1 MFQNFRLFMS
11 WFGLGYRP
19 YVYLILAGD
28 VVIAIFETI
37 GILMIF
43 PLMGLVLAPNS
54 AIQSGIAGLGYR
66 LLNEPPIHFYIIVF
80 SGFVGLFYLAK
91 ALFHIWFTWWE
102 HQLLARWKNAICHRF
117 FRKFLEADYIYHSQR
132 NSSSTISIISG
143 VVPNVVN
150 NYMYQCIVLVSQI
163 VVALFLFS
171 LVAFRH
177 PLLTIVMAALFLLLF
192 HIQTSVIKNRIS
204 HAGRDRDT
212 YGRDNLFAIQQG
224 LGAYKDTKISL
235 KEKFFSDFFSAANR
249 KLSSAEGR
257 VLFFQNLPIATT
269 ELIIIVITIIAFN
282 MLVFTGQSAVGVAQ
296 DLGMLVMLV
305 FRFIPVV
312 NRSLTAYSVIKSA
325 IMPLHTLVAEAKNV
339 DFRSP
344 LAFEGASRGAAAR
357 LTLTEGLTLQGIS
370 FSYPNTEKSALRG
383 IDVTIRRG
391 EFVGIIGPSGSGK
404 STLIAVLLGFLKP
417 DGGTYTVDG
426 KPLDEEGFR
435 ALRGA
440 IGYVDQQ
447 PFIFDATVMENVAF
461 GIEKANIDRNRVKQA
476 LLQAELWETVE
487 ALEHGME
494 SQVGENGKRLSGGQR
509 QRLAIAR
516 ALYDQPS
523 VLILDEATS
532 ALDLDTEY
540 RLSSTILGLKGS
552 LTIVAIAHRLSTLRA
567 CDRLI
572 MMESGQIVDS
582 GPYRELYE
590 RNQAFR
596 NLIAIS
602 NIRLDRTGAVSDP
615 SESFGDEPFPSA

>member
-66 LLNEPPIHFYIIVF
+66 LLNEPQINLYIMIF
-80 SGFVGLFYLAK
+80 SGFVALFYLTK

-102 HQLLARWKNAICHRF
+102 HQLLARWKNAICLRF
-117 FRKFLEADYIYHSQR
+117 FLKFLEADYIYHSQR
-132 NSSSTISIISG
+132 NSSATISIISG

-163 VVALFLFS
+163 VVALFLFA

-177 PLLTIVMAALFLLLF
+177 PLLTLVMAALFLLLF
-192 HIQTSVIKNRIS
+192 QVQTAVIKNRIF

-212 YGRDNLFAIQQG
+212 FSRDNLFAIQQG
-224 LGAYKDTKISL
+224 LGAYKDTKINL
-235 KEKFFSDFFSAANR
+235 KEKFFADFFSAANR

-282 MLVFTGQSAVGVAQ
+282 MLVFTGQSGVAVAQ

-325 IMPLHTLVAEAKNV
+325 IMPLHSLVAEAKNIS
-339 DFRSP
+339 FRSP
-344 LAFEGASRGAAAR
+344 LSFEGAAHEKSTR
-357 LTLTEGLTLQGIS
+357 LALTHGLALRNVS
-370 FSYPNTEKSALRG
+370 FTYPKTDKSALRG
-383 IDVTIRRG
+383 VDLTIRRG
-391 EFVGIIGPSGSGK
+391 EFVGVIGPSGSGK

-417 DGGTYTVDG
+417 DSGSYTVDG
-426 KPLDEEGFR
+426 KPLDEDGIR

-447 PFIFDATVMENVAF
+447 PFIFDATIMENVAF
-461 GIEKANIDRNRVKQA
+461 GIEKKEIDRDRVKQA
-476 LLQAELWETVE
+476 LIQAELWETVE
-487 ALEHGME
+487 ALENGME

-516 ALYDQPS
+516 ALYDHPS

-532 ALDLDTEY
+532 ALDLDTEF

-572 MMESGQIVDS
+572 MMEEGRIVDS
-582 GPYRELYE
+582 GAYRELYD
-590 RNQAFR
+590 RNQTFR
-596 NLIAIS
+596 KLISIS
-602 NIRLDRTGAVSDP
+602 NIRLDRTGIASDP
-615 SESFGDEPFPSA
+615 STRIGDDPHSDA

>member
-1 MFQNFRLFMS
+1 MLQHFKLFMS
-11 WFGLGYRP
+11 WFGVGYQR
-19 YVYLILAGD
+19 YIYLILAGD

-43 PLMGLVLAPNS
+43 PLMGLVLSPNS
-54 AIQSGIAGLGYR
+54 AIHSGITGLGYR
-66 LLNEPPIHFYIIVF
+66 LLNEPAVNHYILIF
-80 SGFVGLFYLAK
+80 SGFVALFYLAK
-91 ALFHIWFTWWE
+91 ALFHTWFTWWE

-132 NSSSTISIISG
+132 NTASTISIISS
-143 VVPNVVN
+143 VIPNVVN

-163 VVALFLFS
+163 VVAVFLFS
-171 LVAFRH
+171 LVAVRH
-177 PLLTIVMAALFLLLF
+177 PLLTLVMAALFLLLF
-192 HIQTSVIKNRIS
+192 HIQTAVIRDRIS
-204 HAGRDRDT
+204 HAGRDRDN

-235 KEKFFSDFFSAANR
+235 KEQFFTDFFLTANR

-269 ELIIIVITIIAFN
+269 ELIVILITIVAFN
-282 MLVFTGQSAVGVAQ
+282 MLVFTGQSGVTIAQ

-325 IMPLHTLVAEAKNV
+325 IPPLHSLVAEAKNI

-344 LAFEGASRGAAAR
+344 LASERAVHGDPAR
-357 LTLTEGLTLQGIS
+357 LILNNSLALQGVT
-370 FSYPNTEKSALRG
+370 FSYSDTDKLALRS
-383 IDVTIRRG
+383 INMTIRRG
-391 EFVGIIGPSGSGK
+391 EFLGIIGPSGSGK

-417 DGGTYTVDG
+417 DSGVYTVDG
-426 KPLDEEGFR
+426 KPLDDEGLR

-440 IGYVDQQ
+440 VGYVDQQ

-461 GIEKANIDRNRVKQA
+461 GIEKVDIDRDRVKQA
-476 LLQAELWETVE
+476 LLQAELWETVD
-487 ALEHGME
+487 ALEHGMD

-532 ALDLDTEY
+532 ALDLDTEH
-540 RLSSTILGLKGS
+540 RLSKTILGLKGS

-567 CDRLI
+567 CDRLL
-572 MMESGQIVDS
+572 MMEEGQIVDS
-582 GPYRELYE
+582 GPYQELYE

-596 NLIAIS
+596 HLIAIS
-602 NIRLDRTGAVSDP
+602 NIRLELTEAEDKP
-615 SESFGDEPFPSA
+615 SSTADY